1 MYADRATA
9 EDDDRSP
16 FGTVSVVTRT
26 DETLAKELEADAARY
41 PDERGEILLEAADA
55 WDRAG
60 NRARALEIL
69 TGLMDAGG
77 DDGLHARTH
86 LAEIHFKAGADDEA
100 YAQLAA
106 LAKQP
111 GLTDGHCELSAE
123 LLAERGDLQEAARWY
138 DRAAARL
145 TSEELGALQHQ
156 DGWLSLAS
164 TIMLRGRR
172 GVRERLGLAPDM
184 LDELVP
190 DLPSESTPF
199 TSENALDLMDAG
211 VKPQK
216 MRMLT
221 FQRSERAEAR
231 RRWPDAH
238 TQSDEEYYATVESNW
253 REIREG
259 GVPSIV
265 VVTATVADLVEFAER
280 TGDSPTDSAA
290 KQRYC
295 RTVPDENTIT
305 WPPHRNGAC
314 WCGAGNKYKKCCGR
328 PG

>member
-1 MYADRATA
+1 
-9 EDDDRSP
+9 
-16 FGTVSVVTRT
+16 VSVVART
-26 DETLAKELEADAARY
+26 DETLAAELEADAV
-41 PDERGEILLEAADA
+41 PCLQERGEILLEAAEA
-55 WDRAG
+55 WERAG
-60 NRARALEIL
+60 NRARALKIL
-69 TGLMDAGG
+69 TDLVNAGG

-86 LAEIHFKAGADDEA
+86 LAEIHFKAGADDQG

-111 GLTDGHCELSAE
+111 GLTEGHCELSAE

-145 TSEELGALQHQ
+145 TPEQLQTLRRQ
-156 DGWLSLAS
+156 DGWLNLAS
-164 TIMLRGRR
+164 SIMLRGRR
-172 GVRERLGLAPDM
+172 GVREQLGLAPDT

-190 DLPSESTPF
+190 NQPSESTPF
-199 TSENALDLMDAG
+199 TSENALDLIGAG
-211 VKPQK
+211 AKPQK

-221 FQRSERAEAR
+221 FQRTERAEAR

-238 TQSDEEYYATVESNW
+238 TQSDEDYYAIAESNW
-253 REIREG
+253 RKIRDG

-265 VVTATVADLVEFAER
+265 VVMATVADLVEFAER
-280 TGDSPTDSAA
+280 TGGSPTDPTV

-295 RTVPDENTIT
+295 KTVPGENTIT

-314 WCGAGNKYKKCCGR
+314 WCGSANKYKKCCGR
-328 PG
+328 PE

>member
-1 MYADRATA
+1 M
-9 EDDDRSP
+9 
-16 FGTVSVVTRT
+16 TRT
-26 DETLAKELEADAARY
+26 DGKLAQELEADAVRY
-41 PDERGEILLEAADA
+41 PEERGEILLEAADA

-60 NRARALEIL
+60 NRSRAAEIL
-69 TGLMDAGG
+69 TGLVGAGG
-77 DDGLHARTH
+77 DDGLHARIR

-100 YAQLAA
+100 YAQLTA
-106 LAKQP
+106 LAQQP
-111 GLTDGHCELSAE
+111 GLTEGHCELTAE
-123 LLAERGDLQEAARWY
+123 LLAERGDLKEAARWY
-138 DRAAARL
+138 DRATARL
-145 TSEELGALQHQ
+145 TSEQLAALQYQ

-164 TIMLRGRR
+164 MIMLRGRR
-172 GVRERLGLAPDM
+172 GVRERLGLAPDV

-190 DLPSESTPF
+190 DLPSESTPV
-199 TSENALDLMDAG
+199 TSDNVLDLMDAG

-238 TQSDEEYYATVESNW
+238 TQSDEEYYAAAESNW

-265 VVTATVADLVEFAER
+265 VVTATVVDLVEFADR
-280 TGDSPTDSAA
+280 TGDSPTDSTV

-305 WPPHRNGAC
+305 WPPPRNAGC
-314 WCGAGNKYKKCCGR
+314 WCGSGNKYKKCCGR

>member
-1 MYADRATA
+1 
-9 EDDDRSP
+9 
-16 FGTVSVVTRT
+16 VTRT
-26 DETLAKELEADAARY
+26 DETLAKELEADAVRY
-41 PDERGEILLEAADA
+41 PEERGEILLEAADA

-60 NRARALEIL
+60 NRARALKIL
-69 TGLMDAGG
+69 TGLVGAGG
-77 DDGLHARTH
+77 DDGLYARTH

-111 GLTDGHCELSAE
+111 GLTEGHCELSAE
-123 LLAERGDLQEAARWY
+123 LLAERGDLEEAARWY

-145 TSEELGALQHQ
+145 TSEQLGALQYQ

-172 GVRERLGLAPDM
+172 GVRERLGLASDM

-211 VKPQK
+211 AKPQK

-238 TQSDEEYYATVESNW
+238 TQSDEEYYATAESNW
-253 REIREG
+253 RKIREG

-265 VVTATVADLVEFAER
+265 VVTATVADLVEFAES
-280 TGDSPTDSAA
+280 TGDSPTDSTV

-295 RTVPDENTIT
+295 RTAPDENTIT
-305 WPPHRNGAC
+305 WPPHRNRAC
-314 WCGAGNKYKKCCGR
+314 WCGSGNKYKKCCGR